1 MRILRIMES
10 RITATELARRI
21 GDTLGRIRYRGDTFV
36 VERNGVPIARLSPV
50 TESRAAT
57 LADALA
63 AWRAAGEADPEFAD
77 ALERVGTLD
86 RPTAEPWAS

>member
-1 MRILRIMES
+1 MES

-21 GDTLGRIRYRGDTFV
+21 SDVLGRVRYRGDTFV
-36 VERNGVPIARLSPV
+36 VERHGVLVARLTPV
-50 TESRAAT
+50 AESRAAA

-77 ALERVGTLD
+77 ALERVGAID
-86 RPTAEPWAS
+86 RPTADPWAS